1 MQTNLHSARHVGTDT
16 EAKKIFGGILDN
28 WFIHIDE
35 NNRFHVIGSNVLTDD
50 FRAELSPPL
59 LHIDTYYWLAETAE
73 YFYLLSQ
80 KDTSADNCAKHYA
93 QLAAA
98 GINIKQM
105 LKQ

>member
-1 MQTNLHSARHVGTDT
+1 
-16 EAKKIFGGILDN
+16 
-28 WFIHIDE
+28 
-35 NNRFHVIGSNVLTDD
+35 
-50 FRAELSPPL
+50 
-59 LHIDTYYWLAETAE
+59 LAETAE

-105 LKQ
+105 VKQ